1 MFWAGD
7 AFDYAIPF
15 RSILMEIAEAL
26 EQNPQIDLQ
35 LPVYD
40 GNEDFVEGALLFG
53 ASPLG
58 VYYEY
63 SLGYLLLTSD
73 SDVTLR
79 EAAARI
85 QKIITTG

>member
-7 AFDYAIPF
+7 AFDYTIPF
-15 RSILMEIAEAL
+15 RSILTEIAEAL

-35 LPVYD
+35 LPAFD

-53 ASPLG
+53 ASPLE